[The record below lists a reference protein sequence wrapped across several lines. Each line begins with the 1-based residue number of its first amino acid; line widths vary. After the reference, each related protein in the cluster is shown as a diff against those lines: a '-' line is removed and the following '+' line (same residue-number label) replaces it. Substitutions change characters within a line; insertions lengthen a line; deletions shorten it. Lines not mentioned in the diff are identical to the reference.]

1 MNGKGAVI
9 AGATLDYCK
18 LYANHI
24 KETVIQAKIYIE
36 TKQ

>member
-9 AGATLDYCK
+9 AGATLDYYK

-24 KETVIQAKIYIE
+24 NETVIQAKIYIE